1 MHPTF
6 EKTSMRVDIILVLCA
21 MFVVGISQPA
31 TANTLCVN
39 PSGSHGCYS
48 QIQAAVNHA
57 AINDVIDVEPG
68 TYKEEVDIGTS
79 LSLIGEG
86 ASSSV
91 IDATGLAH
99 GIFVD
104 GFDHPGLGNVT
115 IAGFTV
121 KNALFEGILV
131 VSALDVTI
139 RDNHIVDNDKS
150 PGLKFTG
157 ASPGVLTSRAT
168 EFMRPMKPATA
179 VALFTWWEPSVRLC
193 LTTLLEA
200 TPMAFSSATRPRRV
214 ATICSSTTSL
224 WTTLWSAASFLPPI
238 RLRGRR
244 HPLSLLNMGL
254 TTIRWP
260 RTSLLATA

>member
-1 MHPTF
+1 MHPAF
-6 EKTSMRVDIILVLCA
+6 EKTSMRVGIILALCA
-21 MFVVGISQPA
+21 IVAGVSQPA

-68 TYKEEVDIGTS
+68 TYNEEVDIGTP

-86 ASSSV
+86 ANSSV
-91 IDATGLAH
+91 IDATGLSH

-104 GFDHPGLGNVT
+104 GFDHPGLRNVT

-150 PGLKFTG
+150 PGLQFTG
-157 ASPGVLTSRAT
+157 ALTGCPNQPGDGIYETDETGDCGGA
-168 EFMRPMKPATA
+168 
-179 VALFTWWEPSVRLC
+179 
-193 LTTLLEA
+193 
-200 TPMAFSSATRPRRV
+200 PMAS
-214 ATICSSTTSL
+214 
-224 WTTLWSAASFLPPI
+224 
-238 RLRGRR
+238 
-244 HPLSLLNMGL
+244 
-254 TTIRWP
+254 
-260 RTSLLATA
+260 